1 MPPVSVLMPV
11 HNGESFLHE
20 SIESILSQSF
30 TNFEFIIINDA
41 SDDNTEQ
48 IILSYS
54 DERIRYYKNQT
65 RQGIA
70 NTLNSGLKLCKG
82 ELIARMDADDISEKD
97 RLLTQVNFMKKHTSV
112 SLAGSYISLFG
123 DNINRIKK
131 YPLTTKQINWA
142 IFTTNPVAHSSVI
155 FRASLYNAG
164 NFFYQKEFSPS
175 EDYELWS
182 RLALICNIANIPEML
197 VRYRLHASQTS
208 IVQQQEQIL
217 RKKEIQKNYIIQLFK
232 ISKDTKINELHLF
245 LNQPSYFKMLRL
257 LTFMPSFL
265 FIVLINKNLSVSSA
279 LQYSGKIFYSWFRKR
294 ISLKFL

>member
-1 MPPVSVLMPV
+1 MPHVSVLMPV

-20 SIESILSQSF
+20 SIESILTQSF

-48 IILSYS
+48 IILSYT
-54 DERIRYYKNQT
+54 DERIRYYKNET
-65 RQGIA
+65 RQSIA
-70 NTLNSGLKLCKG
+70 NTLNNGLRLCKG

-97 RLLTQVNFMKKHTSV
+97 RLMMQVNFMRQHSSV

-123 DNINRIKK
+123 AGSNRIKK

-142 IFTTNPVAHSSVI
+142 MLMTNPVAHSSVI
-155 FRASLYNAG
+155 FKASLYNEG
-164 NFFYQKEFSPS
+164 NFFYQKEFYPS

-182 RLALICNIANIPEML
+182 RLALAHNIANIPQPL

-208 IVQQQEQIL
+208 AVQQQKLTL
-217 RKKEIQKNYIIQLFK
+217 RKKEIQKKYIAQLFK
-232 ISKDTKINELHLF
+232 ISSDTKINELHLF
-245 LNQPSYFKMLRL
+245 LNQPSYFKLLRL
-257 LTFMPSFL
+257 LTFLPSFL
-265 FIVLINKNLSVSSA
+265 FIVLINKNLSISSA